1 MVMIGATM
9 LNFQTFQQQ
18 AILSPCSIVL
28 TLLKQYNVGTKVISI
43 YVLLIINNNRLSLEI
58 RYTKL
63 NHKKWRTTR
72 DEIFSSSIKH
82 IEKSPQ
88 KQNNVVFIQSSWA
101 WEPLKYQYFIR

>member
-1 MVMIGATM
+1 M
-9 LNFQTFQQQ
+9 
-18 AILSPCSIVL
+18 PHCSKFL
-28 TLLKQYNVGTKVISI
+28 TLLKQYYVGTKVISI

-58 RYTKL
+58 RYTKKKL
-63 NHKKWRTTR
+63 NHKKWRTPL
-72 DEIFSSSIKH
+72 DEIFSISSKH